1 MRFTSAAEG
10 TVSRPATPAAL
21 HPVVREGGLRVVVA
35 ANSFALLPWRTLA
48 HARLT
53 LRGRSAKFRPD
64 RRFHYLQAARMSI
77 VAQIEDTLDTIRPA
91 LREDGGDVEV
101 VGFDDGV
108 LQLRLVGACSACPIS
123 TMTVKQGI
131 ERRIRSAIPEV
142 LSVQAV

>member
-1 MRFTSAAEG
+1 
-10 TVSRPATPAAL
+10 
-21 HPVVREGGLRVVVA
+21 
-35 ANSFALLPWRTLA
+35 
-48 HARLT
+48 
-53 LRGRSAKFRPD
+53 
-64 RRFHYLQAARMSI
+64 MSI
-77 VAQIEDTLDTIRPA
+77 VAQIEDTLDAIRPA

-101 VGFDDGV
+101 VAFDEGV